1 MGSDWPPRWRWSVEH
16 SPRVIVIR
24 GLHVFQA
31 MCSFPEYRKIVFWLG
46 GLRDSI
52 VVLVH
57 PDEQSD
63 NLALLA
69 RTCGVQPWPAS
80 AEEAP

>member
-1 MGSDWPPRWRWSVEH
+1 MTVVL
-16 SPRVIVIR
+16 RVRVVVVR
-24 GLHVFQA
+24 GLNMLQA
-31 MCSFPEYRKIVFWLG
+31 MCSFPEYRKIDFWLG
-46 GLRDSI
+46 GQRDSI

-69 RTCGVQPWPAS
+69 RTCGVDLC
-80 AEEAP
+80 